1 MFQYLLFQLDKVLVL
16 LLELLLKYFTY
27 YPMLPALY
35 ILRPQLP
42 ESFHT
47 LFPLPPTSCATSWSL
62 ASTLWYTS
70 RSLLSNSSQTS
81 RLQLLIVPSTNFY
94 DCSCILSQE
103 DKNLF
108 HPAIFQLML
117 RFHIDY
123 NLEIN
128 LHGCST
134 LFISWSEFLFWSF
147 IGPFL
152 VHFSYSCNIDLFTM
166 SNLTS

>member
-1 MFQYLLFQLDKVLVL
+1 MFQYLLFQFDKVLVVL
-16 LLELLLKYFTY
+16 LDLLVKYFTY

-35 ILRPQLP
+35 IFRPQLL

-47 LFPLPPTSCATSWSL
+47 LLPLPPTSCDTKWFL

-81 RLQLLIVPSTNFY
+81 RLQLLIVPSTIFY

-134 LFISWSEFLFWSF
+134 LFISWSDF
-147 IGPFL
+147 
-152 VHFSYSCNIDLFTM
+152 
-166 SNLTS
+166 

>member
-1 MFQYLLFQLDKVLVL
+1 ML
-16 LLELLLKYFTY
+16 LLECLLKYFTC

-35 ILRPQLP
+35 IFRPQLL

-47 LFPLPPTSCATSWSL
+47 LLPLPTTSCDTSWFL

-81 RLQLLIVPSTNFY
+81 RLQLLIVPSTNFH

-108 HPAIFQLML
+108 HPAFFQLML
-117 RFHIDY
+117 RFHIGF

-134 LFISWSEFLFWSF
+134 LFIPWSEVLFWSF

-152 VHFSYSCNIDLFTM
+152 VHFSYSCSLDLCTGSAPKFTP
-166 SNLTS
+166 LI

>member
-81 RLQLLIVPSTNFY
+81 RLQLLIVPSTIFY

-134 LFISWSEFLFWSF
+134 LFISWSEYFFWVFYWSF
-147 IGPFL
+147 FGRFFIL
-152 VHFSYSCNIDLFTM
+152 M
-166 SNLTS
+166 

>member
-1 MFQYLLFQLDKVLVL
+1 M
-16 LLELLLKYFTY
+16 LLELLLKYYTC
-27 YPMLPALY
+27 YPLLPAHTIWY
-35 ILRPQLP
+35 ILRPQLS
-42 ESFHT
+42 ESIHA
-47 LFPLPPTSCATSWSL
+47 LFSQPPTSCDTSWFL

-81 RLQLLIVPSTNFY
+81 RLQLLIVPSTIFY

>member
-1 MFQYLLFQLDKVLVL
+1 MFPTQC
-16 LLELLLKYFTY
+16 
-27 YPMLPALY
+27 

-47 LFPLPPTSCATSWSL
+47 LFPLPPSSCDTSWSL
-62 ASTLWYTS
+62 ASTLWYTL
-70 RSLLSNSSQTS
+70 SLLSNSSQTS
-81 RLQLLIVPSTNFY
+81 RLQLLIEPSTNFY
-94 DCSCILSQE
+94 YCSCILSQE

-108 HPAIFQLML
+108 HPAFFQVML

-152 VHFSYSCNIDLFTM
+152 VQFFTIDYNFVGLNICFCLFDVTAYRCW
-166 SNLTS
+166 LGVCG